1 LFRRKT
7 DFLSVQI
14 ANFTPEKSSL
24 KKQIKMSTPK
34 FHALKIADVR
44 QEIEDA
50 VSIAFEVP
58 EELKAEYHFKPGQYL
73 TMRTQINGQ
82 EVRRSYSICSAPYEN
97 ELRVAIKRVKGGI
110 FSNYANENLH
120 AGNTIDVMTPMG
132 NFTTEIHKNQEKTY
146 VLFAGGSGITPILS
160 LIKTVLVDE
169 PKSKVTLI
177 YGNRKINS
185 IIFKE
190 EIDYLKNLYLTR
202 FAVVHILSEEYLGN
216 DVQYGLMDKAK
227 TDQLNEF
234 FLKQEKI
241 DEAFICGPQP
251 MILAI
256 QEKLLAYGMSEK
268 AVHVELFSSQTPA
281 KPISATNEPKIEA
294 NVKIIMDGIEQELHI
309 DSDGESILD
318 AAYKSGLDVPFAC
331 KGGVCCTCKAKVL
344 EGSVKMDVNYA
355 LEPDE
360 VANGYI
366 LTCQSHPTSEKV
378 VVSFDD

>member
-1 LFRRKT
+1 MTKT
-7 DFLSVQI
+7 DFRSVLI
-14 ANFTPEKSSL
+14 ANFTAEKSSL
-24 KKQIKMSTPK
+24 KNKYKMSTPK

-50 VSIAFEVP
+50 VSIAFDVP
-58 EELKAEYHFKPGQYL
+58 SELKAEYQFKPGQYL
-73 TMRTQINGQ
+73 TMRTRINGE
-82 EVRRSYSICSAPYEN
+82 EVRRSYSICSAPFEN
-97 ELRVAIKRVKGGI
+97 ELRVAVKKVKGGL

-132 NFTTEIHKNQEKTY
+132 NFTTEINETQEKTY
-146 VLFAGGSGITPILS
+146 VFFAGGSGITPILS
-160 LIKTVLVDE
+160 LIKTILVDE
-169 PKSKVTLI
+169 PKSTVTLI

-190 EIDYLKNLYLTR
+190 QIDFLKNVYLTR
-202 FAVVHILSEEYLGN
+202 FNVIHILSEEYLGN

-241 DEAFICGPQP
+241 DEAFICGPEP

-256 QEKLLAYGMSEK
+256 QEKLLAYGMPEK
-268 AVHVELFSSQTPA
+268 SVHVELFTAQTPA
-281 KPISATNEPKIEA
+281 KPITASDEPKIEA
-294 NVKIIMDGIEQELHI
+294 NVKIVMDGIEQELSI

-318 AAYKSGLDVPFAC
+318 AAYKSGMDVPFAC

-344 EGSVKMDVNYA
+344 EGSVRMDVNYA

-366 LTCQSHPTSEKV
+366 LTCQSHPTSKKV

>member
-1 LFRRKT
+1 MTKT
-7 DFLSVQI
+7 DFRSVLI
-14 ANFTPEKSSL
+14 ANFTAEKSSP
-24 KKQIKMSTPK
+24 KNKYKMSTPK

-58 EELKAEYHFKPGQYL
+58 NELKSDYQFKPGQYL
-73 TMRTQINGQ
+73 TMRTQINGE
-82 EVRRSYSICSAPYEN
+82 EVRRSYSICSAPFEN
-97 ELRVAIKRVKGGI
+97 ELRVAVKKVKGGL

-132 NFTTEIHKNQEKTY
+132 NFTTEINETQEKTY
-146 VLFAGGSGITPILS
+146 VFFAGGSGITPILS
-160 LIKTVLVDE
+160 LIKTILVDE
-169 PKSKVTLI
+169 PKSAVTLI

-190 EIDYLKNLYLTR
+190 QIDFLKNVYLTR
-202 FAVVHILSEEYLGN
+202 FNVIHILSEEYLGN
-216 DVQYGLMDKAK
+216 EVQYGLMDKAK

-241 DEAFICGPQP
+241 DEAFICGPEP

-256 QEKLLAYGMSEK
+256 QEKLLAYGIPEK
-268 AVHVELFSSQTPA
+268 SVHVELFAAQTPA
-281 KPISATNEPKIEA
+281 KPITASDEPKIEA
-294 NVKIIMDGIEQELHI
+294 NVKIVMDGIEQELSI

-318 AAYKSGLDVPFAC
+318 AAYKSGMDVPFAC

-344 EGSVKMDVNYA
+344 EGSVRMDVNYA

-366 LTCQSHPTSEKV
+366 LTCQSHPTSKKV

>member
-1 LFRRKT
+1 
-7 DFLSVQI
+7 
-14 ANFTPEKSSL
+14 
-24 KKQIKMSTPK
+24 MSTPK
-34 FHALKIADVR
+34 FHTLRIADVR
-44 QEIEDA
+44 KEIEDA
-50 VSIAFEVP
+50 VSISFEVP
-58 EELKAEYHFKPGQYL
+58 SDLVSEYFFKPGQYL
-73 TMRTQINGQ
+73 TMRTQINGE
-82 EVRRSYSICSAPYEN
+82 EVRRSYSICSAPFEN
-97 ELRVAIKRVKGGI
+97 ELRVAVKRVKGGL
-110 FSNYANENLH
+110 FSNYANEALH
-120 AGNTIDVMTPMG
+120 AGASIDVMTPMG
-132 NFTTEIHKNQEKTY
+132 NFTTEINENQEKTY
-146 VLFAGGSGITPILS
+146 VFFAGGSGITPILS
-160 LIKTVLVDE
+160 LIKTILVDE
-169 PKSKVTLI
+169 SKSAVTLI

-190 EIDYLKNLYLTR
+190 EIDFLKNLYLTR
-202 FAVVHILSEEYLGN
+202 FAVIHILSEEYLGN

-241 DEAFICGPQP
+241 DEAFICGPEP

-256 QEKLLAYGMSEK
+256 QEKLLDYGLPEK
-268 AVHVELFSSQTPA
+268 SVHVELFAAQSPP
-281 KPISATNEPKIEA
+281 KPVVESNEPKIEA
-294 NVKIIMDGIEQELHI
+294 NVKIIMDGIEQELSI

-318 AAYKSGLDVPFAC
+318 AAYKSGMDVPFAC

>member
-1 LFRRKT
+1 
-7 DFLSVQI
+7 
-14 ANFTPEKSSL
+14 
-24 KKQIKMSTPK
+24 MSTPK
-34 FHALKIADVR
+34 FHTLKIADVR

-50 VSIAFEVP
+50 VSISFEVP
-58 EELKAEYHFKPGQYL
+58 SDLASEYHFKPGQYV
-73 TMRTQINGQ
+73 TMRTQINGE
-82 EVRRSYSICSAPYEN
+82 EVRRSYSICSAPFEN
-97 ELRVAIKRVKGGI
+97 ELRVAVKRVKGGL
-110 FSNYANENLH
+110 FSNYANEALH
-120 AGNTIDVMTPMG
+120 AGTSIDVMTPMG
-132 NFTTEIHKNQEKTY
+132 NFTTEINGNQEKTY
-146 VLFAGGSGITPILS
+146 VFFAGGSGITPILS
-160 LIKTVLVDE
+160 LIKTILVDE
-169 PKSKVTLI
+169 PKSVVTLI

-190 EIDYLKNLYLTR
+190 QIDFLKNVYLTR
-202 FAVVHILSEEYLGN
+202 FNVIHILSEEYLGN

-241 DEAFICGPQP
+241 DEAFICGPEP

-256 QEKLLAYGMSEK
+256 QEKLLEYGMSK
-268 AVHVELFSSQTPA
+268 NNVHVELFAAQSPVKLVVES
-281 KPISATNEPKIEA
+281 NEPKIEA
-294 NVKIIMDGIEQELHI
+294 NVKIIMDGIEQELNI

-318 AAYKSGLDVPFAC
+318 AAYKSGMDVPFAC

>member
-1 LFRRKT
+1 MKMQHE
-7 DFLSVQI
+7 FLYFCTSKL
-14 ANFTPEKSSL
+14 KS
-24 KKQIKMSTPK
+24 MSTAPK
-34 FHALKIADVR
+34 FHSLKIADVR

-58 EELKAEYHFKPGQYL
+58 SDLKSAYEFKPGQYL
-73 TMRTQINGQ
+73 TLKTQINGE
-82 EVRRSYSICSAPYEN
+82 EVRRSYSICVAPKDE
-97 ELRVAIKRVKGGI
+97 ELRVAVKRVKGGL
-110 FSNYANENLH
+110 FSNFANESLH
-120 AGNTIDVMTPMG
+120 VGDAIDVMTPMG
-132 NFTTEIHKNQEKTY
+132 NFTTEITEAQEKTY
-146 VLFAGGSGITPILS
+146 VFFAGGSGITPILS
-160 LIKTVLVDE
+160 LIKTILVDE

-190 EIDYLKNLYLTR
+190 EIDFLKNTYLTR
-202 FAVVHILSEEYLGN
+202 FAVIHILSEEYLGN

-256 QEKLLAYGMSEK
+256 QEKLLEYGMADK
-268 AVHVELFSSQTPA
+268 NVHVELFTSQTPA
-281 KPISATNEPKIEA
+281 KPQTTTNEPKIEA
-294 NVKIIMDGIEQELHI
+294 NVRIIMDGIEQDLNI

-318 AAYKSGLDVPFAC
+318 VAYKSGLDVPFAC

-344 EGSVKMDVNYA
+344 EGTVKMDVNYA

-360 VANGYI
+360 VEAGYI
-366 LTCQSHPTSEKV
+366 LTCQSHPTSDKV

>member
-1 LFRRKT
+1 
-7 DFLSVQI
+7 
-14 ANFTPEKSSL
+14 
-24 KKQIKMSTPK
+24 MSTPK
-34 FHALKIADVR
+34 FHTLKIADVR

-58 EELKAEYHFKPGQYL
+58 AALKSDYQFKPGQYL
-73 TMRTQINGQ
+73 TMRTKINGE
-82 EVRRSYSICSAPYEN
+82 EVRRSYSICTAPHDN
-97 ELRVAIKRVKGGI
+97 ELRVAIKRVKGGL
-110 FSNYANENLH
+110 FSNFANENLK
-120 AGNTIDVMTPMG
+120 AGDAIDVMTPMG
-132 NFTTEIHKNQEKTY
+132 NFTTDIHKNQEKTY
-146 VLFAGGSGITPILS
+146 VFFAGGSGITPILS

-169 PKSKVTLI
+169 PRSKVTLI

-190 EIDYLKNLYLTR
+190 EIDYLKNTYLTR
-202 FAVVHILSEEYLGN
+202 FSVIHILSEEYLGN

-256 QEKLLAYGMSEK
+256 QEKLLTYGMPENK
-268 AVHVELFSSQTPA
+268 VHVELFTSQTPA
-281 KPISATNEPKIEA
+281 KPVVQSDEPKIEA
-294 NVKIIMDGIEQELHI
+294 NVKIIMDGIEQELNI

-355 LEPDE
+355 LEPEE
-360 VANGYI
+360 VAKGYI

>member
-1 LFRRKT
+1 
-7 DFLSVQI
+7 
-14 ANFTPEKSSL
+14 
-24 KKQIKMSTPK
+24 MSTPK
-34 FHALKIADVR
+34 FHSLKIADVR

-50 VSIAFEVP
+50 VSISFEVP
-58 EELKAEYHFKPGQYL
+58 SDLVSEYLFKPGQYI
-73 TMRTQINGQ
+73 TMRTQINGE
-82 EVRRSYSICSAPYEN
+82 EVRRSYSICSAPFEN
-97 ELRVAIKRVKGGI
+97 ELRVAVKRVKGGL
-110 FSNYANENLH
+110 FSNYANEALH
-120 AGNTIDVMTPMG
+120 AGTSIDVMTPMG
-132 NFTTEIHKNQEKTY
+132 NFTTETNENQEKTY
-146 VLFAGGSGITPILS
+146 VFFAGGSGITPILS
-160 LIKTVLVDE
+160 LIKTILVDE
-169 PKSKVTLI
+169 PKSVVTLI

-190 EIDYLKNLYLTR
+190 EIDFLKNLYLTR
-202 FAVVHILSEEYLGN
+202 FAVIHILSEEYLGN

-241 DEAFICGPQP
+241 DEAFICGPEP

-256 QEKLLAYGMSEK
+256 QEKLLEYGMSK
-268 AVHVELFSSQTPA
+268 NNVHVELFAAQSPA
-281 KPISATNEPKIEA
+281 KVVVESNEPKIEA
-294 NVKIIMDGIEQELHI
+294 NVKIIMDGIEQELNI

>member
-1 LFRRKT
+1 
-7 DFLSVQI
+7 
-14 ANFTPEKSSL
+14 
-24 KKQIKMSTPK
+24 MSTPK

-58 EELKAEYHFKPGQYL
+58 QNLHADYQFKPGQYV
-73 TMRTQINGQ
+73 TMRTKINGE
-82 EVRRSYSICSAPYEN
+82 EVRRSYSICSAPHEN
-97 ELRVAIKRVKGGI
+97 ELRVAIKRVKGGL
-110 FSNYANENLH
+110 FSNYANENIK
-120 AGNTIDVMTPMG
+120 AGDTIDVMTPMG
-132 NFTTEIHKNQEKTY
+132 NFTTDVAENQEKTY
-146 VLFAGGSGITPILS
+146 VFFAGGSGITPILS
-160 LIKTVLVDE
+160 LIKTVLVQE
-169 PKSKVTLI
+169 PNSFVTLI

-190 EIDYLKNLYLTR
+190 QIDFLKNVYLTR
-202 FAVVHILSEEYLGN
+202 FNVIHILSEEYLGN
-216 DVQYGLMDKAK
+216 DMQYGLMDKAK

-256 QEKLLAYGMSEK
+256 QEKLLAYGMPDK
-268 AVHVELFSSQTPA
+268 AVHVELFTSQTPA
-281 KPISATNEPKIEA
+281 KPQAPSNEPKIEA
-294 NVKIIMDGIEQELHI
+294 NVRIILDGIEMDLNI
-309 DSDGESILD
+309 DSDGESVLD
-318 AAYKSGLDVPFAC
+318 AAYKAGMDVPFAC

-344 EGSVKMDVNYA
+344 SGTVKMDVNYA

-360 VANGYI
+360 VQNGYV

-378 VVSFDD
+378 VISFDD